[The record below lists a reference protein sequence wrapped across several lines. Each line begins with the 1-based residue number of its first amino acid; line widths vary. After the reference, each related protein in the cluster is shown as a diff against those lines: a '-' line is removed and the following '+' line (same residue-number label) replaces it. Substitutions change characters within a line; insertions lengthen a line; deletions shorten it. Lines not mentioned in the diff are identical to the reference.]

1 MESNWAIKE
10 ISDEEHKI
18 INRLSEELTV
28 SQDIAK
34 LLVIRGINT
43 FDEAKDF
50 FRSSL
55 DKLHD
60 PFLMKDMSIAVDRVN
75 KALRKQEKILV
86 YGDYDVDGVTA
97 VSVVYGFLK
106 QYTKLIRYY
115 IPDRYTEGYGISYK
129 GIDYARD
136 NGFSLIIALDCGIK
150 ANEKVDYAAK
160 YGIDV
165 IICDHHTPGNELP
178 KAIAVLDP

>member
-10 ISDEEHKI
+10 ISDEEYKI

-34 LLVIRGINT
+34 LLVIHRINT

-97 VSVVYGFLK
+97 VSVVYG
-106 QYTKLIRYY
+106 
-115 IPDRYTEGYGISYK
+115 
-129 GIDYARD
+129 
-136 NGFSLIIALDCGIK
+136 
-150 ANEKVDYAAK
+150 
-160 YGIDV
+160 
-165 IICDHHTPGNELP
+165 
-178 KAIAVLDP
+178 

>member
-50 FRSSL
+50 FRPSL
-55 DKLHD
+55 DNLHD

-97 VSVVYGFLK
+97 VSVWQFCFVVCKRIDADILLLLTYADEFSK
-106 QYTKLIRYY
+106 ED
-115 IPDRYTEGYGISYK
+115 DRYLNSSK
-129 GIDYARD
+129 RKV
-136 NGFSLIIALDCGIK
+136 AL
-150 ANEKVDYAAK
+150 
-160 YGIDV
+160 
-165 IICDHHTPGNELP
+165 
-178 KAIAVLDP
+178 

>member
-60 PFLMKDMSIAVDRVN
+60 FSYERYVDSSR
-75 KALRKQEKILV
+75 
-86 YGDYDVDGVTA
+86 
-97 VSVVYGFLK
+97 
-106 QYTKLIRYY
+106 
-115 IPDRYTEGYGISYK
+115 
-129 GIDYARD
+129 
-136 NGFSLIIALDCGIK
+136 
-150 ANEKVDYAAK
+150 
-160 YGIDV
+160 
-165 IICDHHTPGNELP
+165 
-178 KAIAVLDP
+178 

>member
-86 YGDYDVDGVTA
+86 YGDYDLFKWMRPRNA
-97 VSVVYGFLK
+97 L
-106 QYTKLIRYY
+106 
-115 IPDRYTEGYGISYK
+115 
-129 GIDYARD
+129 RD
-136 NGFSLIIALDCGIK
+136 
-150 ANEKVDYAAK
+150 V
-160 YGIDV
+160 
-165 IICDHHTPGNELP
+165 LP
-178 KAIAVLDP
+178 KRQLAHAQPLLFDWELKPARIARSEQNQRYIFQILSLKFCYEIIRIKNESKINRGLRAEIS

>member
-50 FRSSL
+50 LSSSRS
-55 DKLHD
+55 
-60 PFLMKDMSIAVDRVN
+60 
-75 KALRKQEKILV
+75 
-86 YGDYDVDGVTA
+86 T
-97 VSVVYGFLK
+97 
-106 QYTKLIRYY
+106 
-115 IPDRYTEGYGISYK
+115 
-129 GIDYARD
+129 
-136 NGFSLIIALDCGIK
+136 
-150 ANEKVDYAAK
+150 
-160 YGIDV
+160 
-165 IICDHHTPGNELP
+165 LP
-178 KAIAVLDP
+178 RG